1 MIKFRRI
8 SYIILAILCAL
19 LLCFATVATVRGDGS
34 MMHSAPTLIIFS
46 AYALL
51 QIACIALFD
60 FGLTPKKIGFY
71 LLHLGLLVMLVGFLV
86 YIISGE
92 YYTLSFSVGEGYNGF
107 YKEDGDYESFG
118 FGMSIE
124 SFEVEKYEDGTD
136 RHYLANVAFSDGST
150 DTLEVNK
157 TLRKGGYKIY
167 LMDYSDGSRE
177 FVQTFGHQSFDYV
190 FSGESWADVS
200 DELTDIPCPIEYIFY
215 YSKTAGGYVSEGIT
229 DKALLSELDGPCTAR
244 VLISGEKAYVYVNRL
259 TVELSFK
266 RDPGEWAVIV
276 GMCMTL
282 CGIVTSCLI
291 RPRRKTPKKEEIT
304 A

>member
-8 SYIILAILCAL
+8 SYIILSLLCAL
-19 LLCFATVATVRGDGS
+19 LLCMSIVATARGDGD
-34 MMHSAPTLIIFS
+34 MMHSIPTLVIFS
-46 AYALL
+46 VYALL
-51 QIACIALFD
+51 QIACIALFE

-86 YIISGE
+86 YVISGE
-92 YYTLSFSVGEGYNGF
+92 YYTLSFSVGEGYSGF
-107 YKEDGDYESFG
+107 YKEDGDYEAFG

-136 RHYLANVAFSDGST
+136 RRYLANVAFSDGT
-150 DTLEVNK
+150 NDTLEVNK
-157 TLRKGGYKIY
+157 TLRRGGYKIY

-177 FVQTFGHQSFDYV
+177 FVQTFGHHSFDYV
-190 FSGESWADVS
+190 FSGQNWDEVS
-200 DELTDIPCPIEYIFY
+200 GQLEGIDHPIEYFFY
-215 YSKTAGGYVSEGIT
+215 YSKRTGGYVSEGIT
-229 DKALLSELDGPCTAR
+229 DAALSAELDGPCTAR
-244 VLISGEKAYVYVNRL
+244 VLVSGGKAYVYVNRL
-259 TVELSFK
+259 TVELAFK

-282 CGIVTSCLI
+282 CGVVTTCLI
-291 RPRRKTPKKEEIT
+291 RPRRKSEKKEDET